1 MERRPPTFMSSHP
14 ITLADI
20 AVGCDASV
28 VQVVGTDS
36 LTVRL
41 LEMGMTPG
49 TSVAVVGKAP
59 LGDPIEVGLRR
70 YRLSLRRSEARRI
83 IVSRWA
89 NPASQPA
96 ATGG

>member
-1 MERRPPTFMSSHP
+1 
-14 ITLADI
+14 
-20 AVGCDASV
+20 
-28 VQVVGTDS
+28 
-36 LTVRL
+36 
-41 LEMGMTPG
+41 MGMTPG